1 MKDLPKQPLSEER
14 AQKLKDAVRKRQPNL
29 TVILENVFDRHNI
42 AAVVRSA
49 ESIGI
54 GEIFILYTEEN
65 IKEIEMS
72 KRSSAGSRK
81 WVDIHL
87 YNDADACFNH
97 VRSKYQ
103 QIIAT
108 HLGEKAESIYD
119 LDLTTSVALLF
130 GNEHAGLTERA
141 LQEADANMLIPQ
153 AGMTQSLNISVAS
166 AVTLY
171 ETYRQRMEKGYYD
184 SNPLL
189 NEVEQAELYDY
200 YLERSR
206 SKRYNLYIKMT
217 EDR

>member
-1 MKDLPKQPLSEER
+1 MTDLPKQPLSPER
-14 AQKLKDAVRKRQPNL
+14 ARKLKEAVRQRQPNL
-29 TVILENVFDRHNI
+29 TVILENVYDRHNI

-54 GEIFILYTEEN
+54 GEIFILYTERNVE
-65 IKEIEMS
+65 EVEMS

-87 YNDADACFNH
+87 YNDADACFKH
-97 VRSKYQ
+97 IRSKYKR
-103 QIIAT
+103 IIAT
-108 HLGEKAESIYD
+108 HLGEKAESIYS
-119 LDLTTSVALLF
+119 LDLTDSTALLF
-130 GNEHAGLTERA
+130 GNEHVGLSERA
-141 LQEADANMLIPQ
+141 LQEADANMIIPQ

-171 ETYRQRMEKGYYD
+171 EAYRQRMEKGYYS

-189 NEVEQAELYDY
+189 NETEQAELYDY
-200 YLERSR
+200 YVARSR
-206 SKRYNLYIKMT
+206 VKGYNLYIKMT